1 LSKPAEPKSFDQYLD
16 SDLVGM
22 TVIDT
27 SGLVLG
33 EVSEVIHRPAQDL
46 LVVSLNGEQTLV
58 PFVKSIAVEVD
69 VASRRLTLNPPGG
82 LFAN

>member
-1 LSKPAEPKSFDQYLD
+1 
-16 SDLVGM
+16 M